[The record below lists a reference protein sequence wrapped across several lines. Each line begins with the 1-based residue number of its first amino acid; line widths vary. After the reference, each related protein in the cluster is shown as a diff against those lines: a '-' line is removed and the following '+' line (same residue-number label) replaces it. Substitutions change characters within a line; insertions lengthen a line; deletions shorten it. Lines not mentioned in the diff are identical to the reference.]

1 MKDSFLKCI
10 FLSRKCK
17 RLNQHN
23 LALLKENKKLRGK
36 IREKEKIIEEYKKV
50 MRELY
55 YEYGLNRTR

>member
-17 RLNQHN
+17 RLNNHN

-36 IREKEKIIEEYKKV
+36 IREKEKLIEEYKKV
-50 MRELY
+50 ISDLIVK
-55 YEYGLNRTR
+55 YGINRTR

>member
-1 MKDSFLKCI
+1 MDSFLKSI

-50 MRELY
+50 MSELY